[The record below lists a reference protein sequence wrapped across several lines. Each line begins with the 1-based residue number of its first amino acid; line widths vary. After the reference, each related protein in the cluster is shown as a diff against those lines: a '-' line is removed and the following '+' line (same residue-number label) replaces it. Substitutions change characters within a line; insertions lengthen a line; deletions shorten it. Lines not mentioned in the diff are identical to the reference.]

1 MSDYKVIHPNFKL
14 NGEGFTKTTLT
25 DKARSFIEKGA
36 GFEKDIGTFLLQWLD
51 DSPKLEAKTSGSTGQ
66 PKIIALEKQAMVNS
80 AIASG
85 LYFNLNPGNKALL
98 CLPATY
104 IAGKMMLVRALV
116 LGLEMDCVAPQS
128 EVEIHTNIIYDF
140 AAMVP
145 MQLLKSS
152 HKLHHVKQLIVGG
165 APVSNA
171 LLDNLQALSTVVYE
185 TYGMT
190 ETVSHIAVKQLN
202 NFTEQPDKVDRALN
216 MAVLSFE
223 ILPNIAI
230 SQDQRGCLV
239 IEAPKLLV
247 DKIVTNDIVELLSD
261 TTFKWLGRYDN
272 VINSGGVKLHPEQIE
287 AVLKRDIESRFFIA
301 SQADERLG
309 EALIIVVEGE
319 EGTVDS
325 SVFNKLEHFL
335 KPKALF
341 YVSEFAE
348 TSSGKI
354 QRQKTIER
362 LKKKLVVF
370 TDVML

>member
-14 NGEGFTKTTLT
+14 NGEEFTKTTLT

-66 PKIIALEKQAMVNS
+66 PKTIALEKQAMVNS
-80 AIASG
+80 AIATG
-85 LYFNLNPGNKALL
+85 LYFNLNPGSKALL

-145 MQLLKSS
+145 MQLLKSN

-171 LLDNLQALSTVVYE
+171 LLDNLQALPTVVYE

-319 EGTVDS
+319 EGAVDS
-325 SVFNKLEHFL
+325 SVFNKLEHFQ

-362 LKKKLVVF
+362 LKKS
-370 TDVML
+370 